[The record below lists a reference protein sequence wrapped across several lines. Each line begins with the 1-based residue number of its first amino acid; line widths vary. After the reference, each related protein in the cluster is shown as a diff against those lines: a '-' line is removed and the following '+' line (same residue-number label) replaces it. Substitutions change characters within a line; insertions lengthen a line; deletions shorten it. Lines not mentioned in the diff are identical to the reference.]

1 MAAGQTAAPTTT
13 DAMGAFAEALAKS
26 IAELKPK
33 PELREGDPEYVA
45 RQRAEGWFDD
55 FDGGIKVYQNAYE
68 AQPRGLSE
76 EVRYRAAH
84 LKPGVYLK
92 GRVRVEVDNQ
102 GVHLKYPVKGDAM
115 LINRDYF
122 RDFSELVN
130 KVWEEG
136 EANGKG

>member
-1 MAAGQTAAPTTT
+1 MAAGQTAPIDTNAV
-13 DAMGAFAEALAKS
+13 LAQLAQS
-26 IAELKPK
+26 IDGLRQK

-68 AQPRGLSE
+68 AQARGLSE